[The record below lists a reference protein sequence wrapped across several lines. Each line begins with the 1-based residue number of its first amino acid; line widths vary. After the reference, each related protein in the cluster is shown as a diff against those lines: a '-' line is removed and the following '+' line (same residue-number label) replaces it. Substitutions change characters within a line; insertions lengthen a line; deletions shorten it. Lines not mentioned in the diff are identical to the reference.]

1 VVTDYIDKAC
11 RKKKG
16 NDGSYIGKE
25 EKWNGQE
32 REREKVAVCTKRSGK
47 VDLIVEALHGG

>member
-1 VVTDYIDKAC
+1 MVTDYIDKAC

-16 NDGSYIGKE
+16 NDSSYIGKE